1 MTTIKSD
8 QQLLAEVIITKL
20 KELKATTWRNG
31 FNRTWEM
38 EVCDAI
44 HQSGLGSWES
54 FWKDFINFGAKSKI
68 NKINLA
74 MLWFEGDMAV
84 INLIDEIDAQSKSKG
99 VFEMPSWGTYGT

>member
-1 MTTIKSD
+1 MTTETSKQILS
-8 QQLLAEVIITKL
+8 QVIINKL
-20 KELKATTWRNG
+20 NELKSSNWRNG

-38 EVCDAI
+38 EVCDEI
-44 HQSGLGSWES
+44 HHSGLES
-54 FWKDFINFGAKSKI
+54 GEQFWSDFINFGAKSKI

-99 VFEMPSWGTYGT
+99 AFEMPSWGTYGT